1 MRNLDNFVE
10 ELKNKLGDNLISII
24 AFGSQANVE
33 DAQNNLN
40 LMIVTDFLNAENLYD
55 ISAPIKK
62 WVDTNNPIP
71 VVMSKAEWFSSFDV
85 YAIEYS
91 DIKDN
96 HRIIYGED
104 LVNYITINKYYL
116 RLQCESELKALLL
129 KYKNNFL
136 LNIKSDREMRKVLNN
151 VIKTLLVIFRAI
163 LRLHDREVPYRAVDI
178 IESTADYLT
187 FNKIV
192 LSKLARV
199 KYENDIYNKQELIF
213 IESEMLK
220 DLQSILKQV
229 DAMHF

>member
-1 MRNLDNFVE
+1 
-10 ELKNKLGDNLISII
+10 
-24 AFGSQANVE
+24 
-33 DAQNNLN
+33 
-40 LMIVTDFLNAENLYD
+40 
-55 ISAPIKK
+55 
-62 WVDTNNPIP
+62 
-71 VVMSKAEWFSSFDV
+71 
-85 YAIEYS
+85 
-91 DIKDN
+91 
-96 HRIIYGED
+96 
-104 LVNYITINKYYL
+104 
-116 RLQCESELKALLL
+116 
-129 KYKNNFL
+129 
-136 LNIKSDREMRKVLNN
+136 MRKVLNN

-199 KYENDIYNKQELIF
+199 KYEKDIYNKQELIF